1 MSIELWAARL
11 ERPLTERETTAM
23 LRLLPEARRERL
35 LRIKQPEKRREPL
48 CAYLILRHALWEQ
61 YRWQELPEIRLSSF
75 GKPYFPEHPDVHFNL
90 SHTAGAVLVGL
101 SDRPVGV
108 DIEHIRPVSQRTMRR
123 LADVGTERAFF
134 QSWVRREA
142 RADLAKWTA
151 KVWFEVKLAAVFLP
165 AAVAMG
171 ARDDK
176 LVAALAMLASPTT
189 VSSFVMARS
198 MGHEGTLTS
207 STVMLTTLFSIFTLT
222 LWLYILRTMGLI

>member
-11 ERPLTERETTAM
+11 ERPLTERETAAM

-61 YRWQELPEIRLSSF
+61 YRWRELPEIRLSSF

-108 DIEHIRPVSQRTMRR
+108 ARTKRSGTG
-123 LADVGTERAFF
+123 VGTMLDAETPLQPGEQFYFLDTFPGYVAGVSTKGGGPPGPVRKYALDEMMER
-134 QSWVRREA
+134 
-142 RADLAKWTA
+142 
-151 KVWFEVKLAAVFLP
+151 
-165 AAVAMG
+165 
-171 ARDDK
+171 
-176 LVAALAMLASPTT
+176 
-189 VSSFVMARS
+189 
-198 MGHEGTLTS
+198 
-207 STVMLTTLFSIFTLT
+207 
-222 LWLYILRTMGLI
+222 